1 MVKFMWQ
8 GKVIRKS
15 TRCSSAK
22 DARTVEG
29 KIRSELGKGNW
40 GVLEAKPR
48 LTLDE
53 FLRKDF
59 LPYTESKFQS
69 TPKTRDYY
77 TYGANSLLESDLAGL
92 RLDEVTGQHAQQYA
106 ARLSASLKPS
116 TINWGLRTLR
126 RALALAEEWGKLD
139 RAPKISLAK
148 GERQR
153 ERVLAE
159 DEAAQ
164 YLAACLEPWR
174 DVATVML
181 GTGMCPG
188 ELYPLRWE
196 NVLLSGDCG
205 LIQVVKGKTK
215 ARRRLLPMVPAV
227 YDTLAARHQAQ
238 GYPSGGWVFPSG
250 SASGHF
256 EQGSAK
262 NQHARA
268 VQLSGV
274 KPFEPYCLRHTGLTD
289 LAETGCD
296 AFTFAKIAGHSSIT
310 ITQRYCH
317 PQAEAIERAFARK
330 AANGSELVTQGGY
343 PKNLL
348 AESDTAEGIVTLAV
362 SAD

>member
-1 MVKFMWQ
+1 
-8 GKVIRKS
+8 
-15 TRCSSAK
+15 
-22 DARTVEG
+22 
-29 KIRSELGKGNW
+29 
-40 GVLEAKPR
+40 
-48 LTLDE
+48 
-53 FLRKDF
+53 
-59 LPYTESKFQS
+59 
-69 TPKTRDYY
+69 YY

-153 ERVLAE
+153 EMVL
-159 DEAAQ
+159 
-164 YLAACLEPWR
+164 
-174 DVATVML
+174 
-181 GTGMCPG
+181 
-188 ELYPLRWE
+188 
-196 NVLLSGDCG
+196 
-205 LIQVVKGKTK
+205 
-215 ARRRLLPMVPAV
+215 AV

-296 AFTFAKIAGHSSIT
+296 AFTFAKIAG
-310 ITQRYCH
+310 
-317 PQAEAIERAFARK
+317 
-330 AANGSELVTQGGY
+330 
-343 PKNLL
+343 
-348 AESDTAEGIVTLAV
+348 
-362 SAD
+362 